1 MIALID
7 ISSNTMKKLRRDK
20 MLPSP
25 SWIESKETFQVDDG
39 DITERIRQ
47 EIFGKGRAQMDDK
60 KSKVTFELV
69 QNIGTLSE
77 SGTWKKELNIVQ
89 WGENIAKYDI
99 RAWNADHTK
108 LGKGV
113 TLSTEELKALKILL
127 NDMDL

>member
-1 MIALID
+1 
-7 ISSNTMKKLRRDK
+7 

-25 SWIESKETFQVDDG
+25 SWIGSKEKLQVDDVNIMEYIG
-39 DITERIRQ
+39 R
-47 EIFGKGRAQMDDK
+47 EIFGKGRSQVDDK
-60 KSKVTFELV
+60 KTKVTFELI

>member
-47 EIFGKGRAQMDDK
+47 EIFR
-60 KSKVTFELV
+60 
-69 QNIGTLSE
+69 
-77 SGTWKKELNIVQ
+77 KE
-89 WGENIAKYDI
+89 G
-99 RAWNADHTK
+99 
-108 LGKGV
+108 
-113 TLSTEELKALKILL
+113 LKWMTRNPSYL
-127 NDMDL
+127 